1 MWLMNYRKIW
11 VKYRWSLELWRFLDL
26 FQLFPWIFS
35 KALQRYRVSPHQIPS
50 KKSNILWKSWK
61 MRIYRNCFPLIQRYV
76 WIKNQAFLLVYF
88 DFVFFKFLSLNFRWK
103 LQPEMVQMAILKRA
117 KLLSTTTRNCAEK
130 KLNVFL
136 HISISKTLVKC
147 QLTFLMVPMATKVF
161 AGIYRFQ
168 I

>member
-1 MWLMNYRKIW
+1 
-11 VKYRWSLELWRFLDL
+11 
-26 FQLFPWIFS
+26 
-35 KALQRYRVSPHQIPS
+35 
-50 KKSNILWKSWK
+50 
-61 MRIYRNCFPLIQRYV
+61 MRIYRNCFLLIQRYV

-161 AGIYRFQ
+161 AGIYYLSFSNLIVFCISFSSLNLLQTWFVQTRPDLFKLVWKYINLSKLFQ
-168 I
+168 THRKLFKLVLSCSTE

>member
-1 MWLMNYRKIW
+1 MF
-11 VKYRWSLELWRFLDL
+11 EL
-26 FQLFPWIFS
+26 
-35 KALQRYRVSPHQIPS
+35 KARL
-50 KKSNILWKSWK
+50 
-61 MRIYRNCFPLIQRYV
+61 
-76 WIKNQAFLLVYF
+76 FLLVYF
-88 DFVFFKFLSLNFRWK
+88 DFEFIQFLSLNFRSK

-117 KLLSTTTRNCAEK
+117 KLLSTTTRNFAEK

-136 HISISKTLVKC
+136 PISISKTLVKC